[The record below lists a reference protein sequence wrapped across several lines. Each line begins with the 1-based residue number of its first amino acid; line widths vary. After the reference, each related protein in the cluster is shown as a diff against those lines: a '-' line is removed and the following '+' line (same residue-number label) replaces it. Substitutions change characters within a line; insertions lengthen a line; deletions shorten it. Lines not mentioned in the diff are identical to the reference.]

1 MAGSFIACFRS
12 RKCRYRRDVLE
23 VVELVLRECLSMSV
37 LKVEEIPNV
46 LVLVPEMTRGE
57 KHVVRP
63 IRTGEA
69 IHSRFGLDIGIG
81 ALRDADIAQPEYFI
95 TYQLKF

>member
-1 MAGSFIACFRS
+1 MAGSFVACFRR
-12 RKCRYRRDVLE
+12 RKCRYRKDVLE

-57 KHVVRP
+57 KHMVGP

-69 IHSRFGLDIGIG
+69 IHSHFGLTS
-81 ALRDADIAQPEYFI
+81 A
-95 TYQLKF
+95 